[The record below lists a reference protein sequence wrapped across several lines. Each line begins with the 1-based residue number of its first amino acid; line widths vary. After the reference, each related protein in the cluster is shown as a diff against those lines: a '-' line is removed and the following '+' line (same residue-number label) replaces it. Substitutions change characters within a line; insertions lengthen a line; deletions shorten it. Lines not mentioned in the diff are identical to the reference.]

1 MSHDGEEVPEVIDPN
16 VAILQA
22 IQGMLE
28 LMREERQ
35 ERRAQQQREVRPFQE
50 DEGMFDL
57 NAHERQL
64 GGRGNVRGRGR
75 NNLANVMQPRRM
87 ERVHEDRDGGVKLKI
102 PPFTGTADS
111 ETYLQWERKIEHVF
125 DCNTFSENKKMK
137 LAIAEFTNY
146 ASEWY
151 HYLKSERR
159 RKEEDPIE
167 TWEELKE
174 AMRKRFVPK
183 HYERD
188 LKTKLQSLRQGT
200 KSVAEYYREMET
212 LIGRARIQE
221 DEEDTMSRFLG
232 GLNQEIAHLVDRNP
246 PYNMEDMY
254 HYAIKIEAQLK
265 EEKERSKRYVS
276 KTHTFSS
283 SNTWNK
289 DGFVNRNESM
299 QSRGKFV
306 AAQKVETESSNTKKF
321 EASKEVREKTSSI
334 QCWKCKGFGHMSKDC
349 INKRVMVVRNGVIDS
364 EDECEEND
372 AQLEEEYETPV
383 DDEYIEEGSS
393 ISLITRR
400 VLNVKIKEEK
410 IEDQRENLFHTRCL
424 IKGSPCSL
432 VIDNG
437 SCTNVVSSFLVK
449 RLQRTTRPHPK
460 PYKLQWLTNKGEL
473 KVNSQVLISFTLGR
487 YKDEVLCDVVPM
499 HAGDILLGRP
509 WQYDREVTYDG
520 LLNKYTFTLDGKKF
534 TLLPLSPYEEFNDMF
549 PHEDAPTG
557 LPPLRGIEHQIDF
570 IPGATLPNMAAYRT
584 NPTETKEI
592 QRQVEELMDKGY
604 IRESMSPCSV
614 PVILVPKKD
623 GTWRMCVDCRAINKI
638 TVKYRHPIPRL
649 DDMLDELHGA
659 NLFSKIDL
667 KSGYHQIRM
676 HVGDEWKTAFKTKFG
691 LYEWLVMPFGLTNAP
706 STFMR
711 LMNHVLKEYI
721 GKFVVVY
728 FDDILV
734 YSKGLNDHILHV
746 KTILLKL
753 REEKLYA
760 NFKKCSFCLEQI
772 HFLGFIVGKDGVK
785 VDEEK
790 VKAIREWPTPT
801 NASEVRSFHG
811 LASFYR
817 RFIKDFS
824 SIASPLTELVKK
836 HVKFEWKEKQE
847 NAFNEL
853 KEKLIKA
860 PCLAL
865 PNFDKSFEIECDA
878 SGIGIGAVL
887 MQEKQPIMFFSEK
900 LNGAQLNYST
910 YDKELHALVRA
921 LKVWQHYLWPK
932 EFVIH
937 TDHESLKHL
946 KGQTKL
952 NKRHAKWVEFIET
965 FPYVIHYKKGK
976 DNMVADA
983 LSRRYALFSSLSA
996 KVLGFKHMIELY
1008 KVEKSEFYDVYAQ
1021 CLEGKNVQDY
1031 IVFDG
1036 MLFRK
1041 GKLCIPKCSIREL
1054 LVKEAH
1060 GGGLMGHFGEFKT
1073 YSILCEHFYWLKMRK
1088 DVNKV
1093 CKQCFKCKE
1102 AKSKTQ
1108 PHGLYTPLDVPN
1120 EPWVDISMDFVLGLP
1135 KTRRHHDSIF
1145 VVVDRFSK
1153 MAHFIPCNKTD
1164 DATNIANLFFREVV
1178 RLHGIPKTI
1187 VSDRDVKFL
1196 SHFWKVLWGKLGT
1209 KLLFSTTCHPQTDGQ
1224 TEVVNRTLGA
1234 LLRSLISKNLKSWEE
1249 TLPFVEFAYN
1259 RAIHST
1265 THCSPF
1271 EVVYGFNPLTPLDL
1285 SPLPPNMFTSDAASS
1300 RVEYIK
1306 TLHKEIKERIEKKN
1320 QKLVTRK
1327 NQGRKELIFKP
1338 GDWVWV
1344 HLRKER
1350 FPDQRKSKLQQRGD
1364 GPFQVLERINNN
1376 AYKLDLR
1383 GNEDLDL
1390 RTNPSKERGDDVD
1403 SLNNLLHVPEGPITK
1418 RKAKKIQE
1426 AFTLHVQK
1434 LANAQRETKNFELKF
1449 LYNVSSASQEEHE
1462 VKMAREKLCNLEDG
1476 TGNEKSV
1483 QNL

>member
-16 VAILQA
+16 VAILRA

-28 LMREERQ
+28 LRRKERQ
-35 ERRAQQQREVRPFQE
+35 ERRTQQQREVRPFQE
-50 DEGMFDL
+50 DE
-57 NAHERQL
+57 
-64 GGRGNVRGRGR
+64 
-75 NNLANVMQPRRM
+75 
-87 ERVHEDRDGGVKLKI
+87 DRDRGVKLKI
-102 PPFTGTADS
+102 PPFTGTTDS
-111 ETYLQWERKIEHVF
+111 ETYLQWKRKIEHVF

-221 DEEDTMSRFLG
+221 DEEDTMSTFLG

-265 EEKERSKRYVS
+265 EKKQRSKRYGS

-306 AAQKVETESSNTKKF
+306 AAQKVETETSNTKKV

-349 INKRVMVVRNGVIDS
+349 INKRVMVVRNGMIDS

-372 AQLEEEYETPV
+372 AQLEEEYETLV

-437 SCTNVVSSFLVK
+437 SCTNV
-449 RLQRTTRPHPK
+449 
-460 PYKLQWLTNKGEL
+460 
-473 KVNSQVLISFTLGR
+473 
-487 YKDEVLCDVVPM
+487 
-499 HAGDILLGRP
+499 
-509 WQYDREVTYDG
+509 
-520 LLNKYTFTLDGKKF
+520 
-534 TLLPLSPYEEFNDMF
+534 EFNDMF

-570 IPGATLPNMAAYRT
+570 IPSATLPNMAAYRT

-614 PVILVPKKD
+614 SVILVPKKD

-667 KSGYHQIRM
+667 KSDYHQIRM

-691 LYEWLVMPFGLTNAP
+691 LYEWLVMSFGLTNAP
-706 STFMR
+706 STFTR
-711 LMNHVLKEYI
+711 LMNHVLKEYV

-760 NFKKCSFCLEQI
+760 NFKKCIFCLEQI

-790 VKAIREWPTPT
+790 VKAIQEWPTPT
-801 NASEVRSFHG
+801 NASEVISFHG

-824 SIASPLTELVKK
+824 SITSPLTELVKK

-983 LSRRYALFSSLSA
+983 LSRW
-996 KVLGFKHMIELY
+996 
-1008 KVEKSEFYDVYAQ
+1008 
-1021 CLEGKNVQDY
+1021 
-1031 IVFDG
+1031 
-1036 MLFRK
+1036 K
-1041 GKLCIPKCSIREL
+1041 GKLCIPKCSIRES

-1120 EPWVDISMDFVLGLP
+1120 EPW
-1135 KTRRHHDSIF
+1135 
-1145 VVVDRFSK
+1145 FSK

-1209 KLLFSTTCHPQTDGQ
+1209 KLLFSTTCHPQMDGQ

-1327 NQGRKELIFKP
+1327 NQGRKELIFKS

-1403 SLNNLLHVPEGPITK
+1403 LLNNLLHVPEGPITK

>member
-1 MSHDGEEVPEVIDPN
+1 
-16 VAILQA
+16 
-22 IQGMLE
+22 MLE

-35 ERRAQQQREVRPFQE
+35 ERRAQQQREVQPFQE

-102 PPFTGTADS
+102 PPFTGTTDS

-137 LAIAEFTNY
+137 LVIAEVTNY
-146 ASEWY
+146 ASEC
-151 HYLKSERR
+151 
-159 RKEEDPIE
+159 
-167 TWEELKE
+167 
-174 AMRKRFVPK
+174 
-183 HYERD
+183 
-188 LKTKLQSLRQGT
+188 
-200 KSVAEYYREMET
+200 VAEYYREMET

-265 EEKERSKRYVS
+265 EEKERSKR
-276 KTHTFSS
+276 
-283 SNTWNK
+283 
-289 DGFVNRNESM
+289 NESM

-306 AAQKVETESSNTKKF
+306 VAQKVETESSNTKKV

-349 INKRVMVVRNGVIDS
+349 INKRVMVVRNGMIDS

-437 SCTNVVSSFLVK
+437 SCTNV
-449 RLQRTTRPHPK
+449 
-460 PYKLQWLTNKGEL
+460 
-473 KVNSQVLISFTLGR
+473 
-487 YKDEVLCDVVPM
+487 
-499 HAGDILLGRP
+499 
-509 WQYDREVTYDG
+509 
-520 LLNKYTFTLDGKKF
+520 
-534 TLLPLSPYEEFNDMF
+534 EFNDMF

-638 TVKYRHPIPRL
+638 MVKYRHPIPRL

-667 KSGYHQIRM
+667 KSGYHQIRMHVGDAYEFM

-801 NASEVRSFHG
+801 NASE
-811 LASFYR
+811 
-817 RFIKDFS
+817 
-824 SIASPLTELVKK
+824 
-836 HVKFEWKEKQE
+836 
-847 NAFNEL
+847 
-853 KEKLIKA
+853 
-860 PCLAL
+860 
-865 PNFDKSFEIECDA
+865 IECDA

-983 LSRRYALFSSLSA
+983 LSRMYALFSSHSA

-1008 KVEKSEFYDVYAQ
+1008 KIEKSEFYDVYAQ
-1021 CLEGKNVQDY
+1021 CLEGKNIQDY
-1031 IVFDG
+1031 IVFDE

-1073 YSILCEHFYWLKMRK
+1073 YSMLCEHFYWLKMRK

-1153 MAHFIPCNKTD
+1153 MARFIPCNKTD
-1164 DATNIANLFFREVV
+1164 DATNIANLFFREV
-1178 RLHGIPKTI
+1178 
-1187 VSDRDVKFL
+1187 
-1196 SHFWKVLWGKLGT
+1196 
-1209 KLLFSTTCHPQTDGQ
+1209 LLFSTTCHPQTDGQ

-1259 RAIHST
+1259 RAIHSI

-1320 QKLVTRK
+1320 QKPVTRK

-1364 GPFQVLERINNN
+1364 DPFQVLERINNN

-1383 GNEDLDL
+1383 GKYNVSSTFNVADLTLFDVGNEDLDL

-1449 LYNVSSASQEEHE
+1449 LYNVSSAS
-1462 VKMAREKLCNLEDG
+1462 
-1476 TGNEKSV
+1476 
-1483 QNL
+1483 

>member
-1 MSHDGEEVPEVIDPN
+1 
-16 VAILQA
+16 
-22 IQGMLE
+22 MLE

-50 DEGMFDL
+50 NEGMFDL

-75 NNLANVMQPRRM
+75 NNLANVIQPRRM

-111 ETYLQWERKIEHVF
+111 ETYLQWERKIKHVF

-146 ASEWY
+146 GSEWY

-212 LIGRARIQE
+212 LIGRERIQE

-306 AAQKVETESSNTKKF
+306 AAQKVETESSNTKKV

-349 INKRVMVVRNGVIDS
+349 INKRVMVVRNGMI
-364 EDECEEND
+364 
-372 AQLEEEYETPV
+372 
-383 DDEYIEEGSS
+383 
-393 ISLITRR
+393 
-400 VLNVKIKEEK
+400 
-410 IEDQRENLFHTRCL
+410 
-424 IKGSPCSL
+424 
-432 VIDNG
+432 
-437 SCTNVVSSFLVK
+437 
-449 RLQRTTRPHPK
+449 
-460 PYKLQWLTNKGEL
+460 
-473 KVNSQVLISFTLGR
+473 
-487 YKDEVLCDVVPM
+487 
-499 HAGDILLGRP
+499 
-509 WQYDREVTYDG
+509 
-520 LLNKYTFTLDGKKF
+520 
-534 TLLPLSPYEEFNDMF
+534 EFNDMF

-691 LYEWLVMPFGLTNAP
+691 LYEWLVMSFCLTNAP

-711 LMNHVLKEYI
+711 ME
-721 GKFVVVY
+721 
-728 FDDILV
+728 
-734 YSKGLNDHILHV
+734 
-746 KTILLKL
+746 
-753 REEKLYA
+753 
-760 NFKKCSFCLEQI
+760 
-772 HFLGFIVGKDGVK
+772 FLSN
-785 VDEEK
+785 DEEK

-865 PNFDKSFEIECDA
+865 PNFDKSFEIECDV

-983 LSRRYALFSSLSA
+983 LSRRYALISSLSA

-1060 GGGLMGHFGEFKT
+1060 GGGLLGHFGEFKT
-1073 YSILCEHFYWLKMRK
+1073 YSMLCEHFYWLKMRK

-1178 RLHGIPKTI
+1178 RLHDIPRTI

-1271 EVVYGFNPLTPLDL
+1271 ELLLGLN
-1285 SPLPPNMFTSDAASS
+1285 TS
-1300 RVEYIK
+1300 K
-1306 TLHKEIKERIEKKN
+1306 LCTKKIKERIEKKN

-1364 GPFQVLERINNN
+1364 DPFQVLERINNN

-1390 RTNPSKERGDDVD
+1390 RTNPSKKG
-1403 SLNNLLHVPEGPITK
+1403 G
-1418 RKAKKIQE
+1418 
-1426 AFTLHVQK
+1426 
-1434 LANAQRETKNFELKF
+1434 
-1449 LYNVSSASQEEHE
+1449 
-1462 VKMAREKLCNLEDG
+1462 
-1476 TGNEKSV
+1476 
-1483 QNL
+1483 